1 MKNKYFVAL
10 LLSSIYLLFATLIFG
25 ILCIWPLC
33 DFFLNNVNPG
43 HIVAILTIPISC
55 LIFIVAL
62 VLFLVYLIKFLKI
75 RKTKNVE

>member
-10 LLSSIYLLFATLIFG
+10 LLSSIFLLFATLIFG